1 MNPMSKQ
8 EWQNIHKLI
17 NCWYGDFNSNLSFSK
32 KGTKAA
38 IRKDAEQKFISA
50 IKKTKELIYR
60 NPEAYRLL
68 VGEENIGQASAEMF
82 KDLSLPEYFI
92 SDISTFLNKIESRIQ
107 AFGEYV

>member
-1 MNPMSKQ
+1 MSKQ

-17 NCWYGDFNSNLSFSK
+17 NCWYEDFNSNLSFSK

-60 NPEAYRLL
+60 NPEAYWLL
-68 VGEENIGQASAEMF
+68 VGDEHIGQTSTEKF
-82 KDLSLPEYFI
+82 NDISLPEIFM
-92 SDISTFLNKIESRIQ
+92 SDISNFLNKIETKIQ
-107 AFGEYV
+107 TF